1 MIGNDTKED
10 FASTSAGIPM
20 ILATDTVKGD
30 ADSIECLFK
39 GTLAEIKTYLESI
52 L

>member
-10 FASTSAGIPM
+10 FASTLIGIPM

-30 ADSIECLFK
+30 AESIDCLFK
-39 GTLAEIKTYLESI
+39 GTLAEIKVYLETI